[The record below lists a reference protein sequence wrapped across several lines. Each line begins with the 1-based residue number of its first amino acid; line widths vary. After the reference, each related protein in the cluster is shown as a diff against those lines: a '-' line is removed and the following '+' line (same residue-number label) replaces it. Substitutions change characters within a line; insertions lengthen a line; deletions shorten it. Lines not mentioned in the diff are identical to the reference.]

1 MDIRAL
7 VGRNVRR
14 ARILKGLTQEELA
27 ERAETSQFYVSS
39 LEAGRRNPTV
49 EMVVTLAVALSMDYL
64 DLLRPDGES
73 ISTGDD

>member
-14 ARILKGLTQEELA
+14 VRIEKGLTQEELA
-27 ERAETSQFYVSS
+27 ERAGTSQFYVSS

-49 EMVVTLAVALSMDYL
+49 VTVATLAKALGVDHL
-64 DLLRPDGES
+64 ALLRPNGES
-73 ISTGDD
+73 SSLEE